1 MENYKRPETDDGTL
15 AFLQIEPA
23 GGAKRFNCRETTQQ
37 QLINRTFWLCDYIK
51 GVHTKHGDDRYIVLI
66 KDDPNAPMSEARKF
80 FTNSVDI
87 KHVLDRIKELGAWP
101 RKVTMQANGSHYY
114 LE

>member
-23 GGAKRFNCRETTQQ
+23 DGAKRFNCRETTQQ
-37 QLINRTFWLCDYIK
+37 QLINKTFWLCDYIK

-66 KDDPNAPMSEARKF
+66 KDEPDAPMGEARKF
-80 FTNSVDI
+80 FTNSRDI
-87 KHVLDRIKELGAWP
+87 KHILDRIEELQAFP
-101 RKVTMQANGSHYY
+101 RRVTMKASGSHYY